1 VYCELLGSGKMY
13 QLNDT
18 IIAVSSPT
26 SNQRA
31 IVRITGPQ
39 TIPLLSSMCKPS
51 ISQTKPGI
59 TCASVLI
66 CPDLRLDATIYLFIA
81 PHSYTGEDVAE
92 IHLQTNSSVIETLMQ
107 SLLAK
112 NDLPVR
118 LAEPGEFTAR
128 AYLNG
133 KMDLT
138 QAEAVNEVIAS
149 SNRAQLAA
157 SEKLLEGR
165 LARTTSE
172 LHTNIVDCL
181 SLIEAGLDFSTEDIE
196 FITRPEAIE
205 RLTSIRRQ
213 LRELIS
219 GTITYEQ
226 IIDLPSVGIAGTTNA
241 GKSSL
246 LNKLL
251 GTERSIVSSHHK
263 TTRDILTS
271 MLTLDHC
278 SCVLFDCAGLIES
291 PDNILDELTQQ
302 AAIEALGK
310 SSLVLFCVDASKN
323 DYHGDM
329 TVRKLIQP
337 RNMIAVATKTDLLS
351 QEVLAD
357 HIQKLNNL
365 FDAAFIPTDTKTKT
379 GLKLLRSTIDAALS
393 TANYSNWHP
402 APKQPPRTDCSKLLT
417 SVLHLPPA
425 TKMPSPNPP
434 STFQPPS
441 TN

>member
-1 VYCELLGSGKMY
+1 
-13 QLNDT
+13 
-18 IIAVSSPT
+18 
-26 SNQRA
+26 
-31 IVRITGPQ
+31 
-39 TIPLLSSMCKPS
+39 
-51 ISQTKPGI
+51 
-59 TCASVLI
+59 
-66 CPDLRLDATIYLFIA
+66 
-81 PHSYTGEDVAE
+81 
-92 IHLQTNSSVIETLMQ
+92 
-107 SLLAK
+107 
-112 NDLPVR
+112 
-118 LAEPGEFTAR
+118 
-128 AYLNG
+128 
-133 KMDLT
+133 MDLT

-379 GLKLLRSTIDAALS
+379 GLKLLRSTID
-393 TANYSNWHP
+393 
-402 APKQPPRTDCSKLLT
+402 SKLLELAPG
-417 SVLHLPPA
+417 SKA
-425 TKMPSPNPP
+425 TPENRLFETANFGAALTARHKNTVTEAAEHI
-434 STFQPPS
+434 STAIEELKVSNDEIAAMILRAACQSLSGIEQQAIDDQILQNIFRRFCVGK
-441 TN
+441 